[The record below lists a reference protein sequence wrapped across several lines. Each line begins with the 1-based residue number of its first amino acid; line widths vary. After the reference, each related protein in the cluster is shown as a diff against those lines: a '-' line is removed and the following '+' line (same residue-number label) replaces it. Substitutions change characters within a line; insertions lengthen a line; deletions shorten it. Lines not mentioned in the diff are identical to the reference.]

1 MGFTSEGSQAKVR
14 QIMVETFCSA
24 TEALN
29 ALRKA
34 GGNVA
39 TACAAVIKAT
49 PLNLDDYS
57 GVSLR
62 KKSAKDSITTDRCTQ
77 LHRALDK
84 VLDKVLDAKPLDY
97 DAPQIAARRKKI
109 RELEASGLAH
119 DNPKIA
125 KLREEI
131 RKLQDGQSL
140 S

>member
-1 MGFTSEGSQAKVR
+1 MADTEVFTLAPGEWKLKLDGKVLKPTWNSKGAALAA
-14 QIMVETFCSA
+14 IEVERRRA
-24 TEALN
+24 
-29 ALRKA
+29 
-34 GGNVA
+34 
-39 TACAAVIKAT
+39 
-49 PLNLDDYS
+49 
-57 GVSLR
+57 
-62 KKSAKDSITTDRCTQ
+62 AKDSITTDRRTQ
-77 LHRALDK
+77 LHRA
-84 VLDKVLDAKPLDY
+84 LDKVLDAKPLDY